1 MKTGI
6 MTHQDKFKKL
16 HVQVKRILIAEN
28 MNNSYNGNDESND
41 TQPVRYKIYGW
52 VVLELFPRKHM
63 VHVLTHSKSR
73 NDLYSTSIIVKTLWF
88 IIYMYMYTS
97 RVFQTSNL

>member
-16 HVQVKRILIAEN
+16 HVQVNRQLIAEN

-41 TQPVRYKIYGW
+41 TQPAGKI
-52 VVLELFPRKHM
+52 
-63 VHVLTHSKSR
+63 
-73 NDLYSTSIIVKTLWF
+73 
-88 IIYMYMYTS
+88 
-97 RVFQTSNL
+97 

>member
-6 MTHQDKFKKL
+6 MTHQDQFKKL
-16 HVQVKRILIAEN
+16 HVQVKRQLIAEN

-41 TQPVRYKIYGW
+41 TQPVRYKIHVYGW

-63 VHVLTHSKSR
+63 VM
-73 NDLYSTSIIVKTLWF
+73 F
-88 IIYMYMYTS
+88 
-97 RVFQTSNL
+97 